1 MFIIILGVDVA
12 NERNAGSFSR
22 GITKVFDFPIDI
34 ISDAFERGWGWYPL
48 LLKYFPTLLSTV
60 NMAIL
65 TVDKRVGKYLS
76 NSGYHPQPLSNASL
90 IISIGKSKTFVI
102 PLLKLP
108 ALRSFA
114 TSTPRIM
121 MNTIDSMKII
131 V

>member
-1 MFIIILGVDVA
+1 MRLRLASKLMITAPKKPTKVA
-12 NERNAGSFSR
+12 N
-22 GITKVFDFPIDI
+22 K
-34 ISDAFERGWGWYPL
+34 
-48 LLKYFPTLLSTV
+48 
-60 NMAIL
+60 AIL